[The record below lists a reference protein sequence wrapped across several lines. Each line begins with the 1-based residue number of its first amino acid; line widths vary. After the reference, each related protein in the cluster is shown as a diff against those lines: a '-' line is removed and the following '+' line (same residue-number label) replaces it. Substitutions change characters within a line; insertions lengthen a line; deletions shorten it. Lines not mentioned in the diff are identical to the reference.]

1 MPKPR
6 YPSTAVKAVLFGL
19 ASQWGAA
26 AMAIDVSALWT
37 FSDPALSEQ
46 RFQQALADASPDDA
60 FILRTQIAR
69 TWGLRGDFERAR
81 ATLAPLEAEL
91 PKRSAEAKVRY
102 ALELGRTYA
111 SPAHPPETQTPEQ
124 RERARPLYLEAF
136 ETAKAAQ
143 LDRLAID
150 ALHMMV
156 MVDSDPADQ
165 LAWNIKAITYLEQ
178 STQADAR
185 KWEGSLRNN
194 IGHAQRLLG
203 NYDEALRQFHLSLAA
218 HERDGGPVNVRIAH
232 WMIARTLRDMKRY
245 DEAIAIQLRLEREW
259 AAAGKDDPYVFEE
272 LEQLYRATG
281 DVARADRYAER
292 LRGARQ
298 RERQ

>member
-6 YPSTAVKAVLFGL
+6 PPSIAVKGFLLGL
-19 ASQWGAA
+19 ACLSGAA
-26 AMAIDVSALWT
+26 AMAIDVSSLWT
-37 FSDPALSEQ
+37 YSDPALSEQ
-46 RFQQALADASPDDA
+46 RFQHALIAASADDA
-60 FILRTQIAR
+60 FVLRTQIAR
-69 TWGLRGDFERAR
+69 TWGLRGDFGRAR
-81 ATLAPLEAEL
+81 AILAALEAEL
-91 PKRSAEAKVRY
+91 PERSAEAKVRY

-124 RERARPLYLEAF
+124 RERARPLYLQAF

-143 LDRLAID
+143 LDVLAID

-156 MVDSDPADQ
+156 MVDVDPAEQ
-165 LAWNIKAITYLEQ
+165 LAWNEKAIAYMEQ
-178 STQADAR
+178 STQPEAR

-194 IGHAQRLLG
+194 VGHAHRLLG
-203 NYDEALRQFHLSLAA
+203 NHDEALAQFRLSLAA
-218 HERDGGPVNVRIAH
+218 YEREGRAANVRIAH
-232 WMIARTLRDMKRY
+232 WMIARTLRDMKRF

-259 AAAGKDDPYVFEE
+259 AAAGEDDPYVFEE

-281 DVARADRYAER
+281 DVAQAERYGER
-292 LRGARQ
+292 LRAARQ